1 MPGSFN
7 YQTDSIFKQTY
18 LTFRKAAQHTL
29 KHLLPISSVQYV
41 VNADQSIDYLV
52 VFTTQEYA
60 YLRYSLFPSPSTSIL
75 SYTVFDQNITLTP
88 LHDDDPSRET
98 VLTFLADKEP
108 SLFSK
113 VVIISL

>member
-1 MPGSFN
+1 M
-7 YQTDSIFKQTY
+7 
-18 LTFRKAAQHTL
+18 
-29 KHLLPISSVQYV
+29 PISSVQYV

-52 VFTTQEYA
+52 IFTTQEYA
-60 YLRYSLFPSPSTSIL
+60 YLRYSLFPSASPSIL

-88 LHDDDPSRET
+88 LHDDDPKRDT

-113 VVIISL
+113 FVIVSL